1 MSFTDFQSFIFEL
14 EKQGEL
20 IRVTEPVDPEL
31 EVTEIAIRAVK
42 QEGPAIVFCLLY
54 TSDAADE

>member
-31 EVTEIAIRAVK
+31 EVTEIAIRVL
-42 QEGPAIVFCLLY
+42 QEGPQLYSKMLLARMY
-54 TSDAADE
+54 R